1 MKPEKILNPYRELP
15 GYRCFG
21 CSPDNPAG
29 LRMEFQDE
37 GEYIVSHWDPR
48 PEFQGYLN
56 VLHGGIQ
63 ATLLDEIASWVVMV
77 HLKTGGVTARM
88 ETRYLKR
95 VMVDEGPI
103 RIRARLLEH
112 HHRLANIQAELFNAS
127 GELACEA
134 TVQYFLM
141 PEKMAREKLAYPG
154 AEQFKESTKK

>member
-1 MKPEKILNPYRELP
+1 MPLEKILNPYRELP

-21 CSPDNPAG
+21 CSPDNAAG
-29 LRMEFQDE
+29 LRMEFHDD
-37 GEYIVSHWDPR
+37 GEYIISHWDPR
-48 PEFQGYLN
+48 PEFQGYLD

-77 HLKTGGVTARM
+77 HLKTGGVTSRM

-95 VMVDEGPI
+95 VMVNEGPI
-103 RIRARLLEH
+103 LVRARLAENK
-112 HHRLANIQAELFNAS
+112 HRLATIQAELFNAA

-134 TVQYFLM
+134 KVQYFLM

-154 AEQFKESTKK
+154 VDKFKEVVKP